1 MIGHSVR
8 SEVEW
13 LLLRRARDGELTR
26 VGDAY
31 LHRGRDHAT
40 EPIEELVVTGLLADP
55 DPAAEAI
62 RLALTDAGRERFA
75 PAPAHGGDA
84 PPPTSAADALV

>member
-1 MIGHSVR
+1 VIGHSVR
-8 SEVEW
+8 SEAEW
-13 LLLRRARDGELTR
+13 LLLRRARDGELAR
-26 VGDAY
+26 VGGVY
-31 LHRGRDHAT
+31 LHRGRDYAT
-40 EPIEELVVTGLLADP
+40 KPIEELVVAGSLADP
-55 DPAAEAI
+55 DPGAEAI